1 MHAQLH
7 QTTCPVLSYNSLST
21 DYVLIGARPIS
32 CKHISA
38 LGKLSLLSQA
48 RKVPQNVSTGFK
60 PRSTMLVLQILIDN
74 HMLTAD
80 EEVRLRQGL
89 KFSQDDRWLALLYQ

>member
-1 MHAQLH
+1 MSAQ
-7 QTTCPVLSYNSLST
+7 Q
-21 DYVLIGARPIS
+21 
-32 CKHISA
+32 
-38 LGKLSLLSQA
+38 
-48 RKVPQNVSTGFK
+48 GFK
-60 PRSTMLVLQILIDN
+60 PLSNMLVLQILIDN